1 MSMRRRILMG
11 LTGVLLIAVVS
22 LGIALSYESP
32 CGTAAP
38 LSADIERMQAV
49 RAHCYGPPTVLQLEE
64 VAKPAI
70 SDDQVLVKVRAA
82 SVNPVDWHFM
92 RGEPYLMRLGG
103 GLGAPEE
110 SLLGVDYAGTVEAV
124 GKNVTRFK
132 PGDRVFGGRNGALR
146 EYVTVRHDRN
156 IVHMPENVTFDE
168 AAGVYVAALTALQ
181 GLRDQG
187 QLQAG
192 QKVLINGASGGVG
205 TFAIQIAKSMGAEV
219 TAVCSTRN
227 LELVRS
233 LGADL
238 VIDYTKENFTD
249 REAQY
254 DMILD
259 NVSTQ
264 SLSAMRR
271 VLKPEGRLVIV
282 GGTSRDPWIGP
293 LWPAIKAY
301 LMSPFV
307 DQPMRLFIS
316 QSNPADL
323 AALAQLLREGKM
335 KTVIDRR
342 YPLSETAAAIE
353 YLETGRARGKVIVT
367 MEQDLASSDLTRLG
381 TAQLE

>member
-1 MSMRRRILMG
+1 M
-11 LTGVLLIAVVS
+11 
-22 LGIALSYESP
+22 
-32 CGTAAP
+32 
-38 LSADIERMQAV
+38 
-49 RAHCYGPPTVLQLEE
+49 
-64 VAKPAI
+64 
-70 SDDQVLVKVRAA
+70 
-82 SVNPVDWHFM
+82 
-92 RGEPYLMRLGG
+92 
-103 GLGAPEE
+103 
-110 SLLGVDYAGTVEAV
+110 GVDYAGTVEAV
-124 GKNVTRFK
+124 GKNVSRFK
-132 PGDRVFGGRNGALR
+132 PGDRVFGGRNGALG
-146 EYVTVRHDRN
+146 EYLPVRHDRN

-205 TFAIQIAKSMGAEV
+205 TFAVQIAKAMGAEV

-238 VIDYTKENFTD
+238 AIDYTKENFTD
-249 REAQY
+249 RAAQY

-264 SLSAMRR
+264 SLSDMRR

-282 GGTSRDPWIGP
+282 GGTSRNPWIGP
-293 LWPAIKAY
+293 LWPAVKAY
-301 LMSPFV
+301 LMSHFV
-307 DQPMRLFIS
+307 DQPMGLFIS

-367 MEQDLASSDLTRLG
+367 MEQDSASSDLTRRR
-381 TAQLE
+381 TARLE

>member
-1 MSMRRRILMG
+1 MSLRRRILMG
-11 LTGVLLIAVVS
+11 LTGVLLVSVVS

-38 LSADIERMQAV
+38 LPADIERMQAV
-49 RAHCYGPPTVLQLEE
+49 RAHCYGPPSVLQLED

-92 RGEPYLMRLGG
+92 RGEPYLMRLDA
-103 GLGAPEE
+103 GLGAPKE

-132 PGDRVFGGRNGALR
+132 PGDRVFGGRNGALG
-146 EYVTVRHDRN
+146 EYVPVRHDRN

-168 AAGVYVAALTALQ
+168 AAGVHVAALTALQ

-238 VIDYTKENFTD
+238 TIDYTQENFTD
-249 REAQY
+249 REVQY

-264 SLSAMRR
+264 SLSDMRR

-293 LWPAIKAY
+293 LWPVLKAY
-301 LMSPFV
+301 LLSNFV
-307 DQPMRLFIS
+307 DQPMGMFIS
-316 QSNPADL
+316 QANPADL
-323 AALAQLLREGKM
+323 ATLAQLLREGKM

-342 YPLSETAAAIE
+342 FPLSETAAAIE

-367 MEQDLASSDLTRLG
+367 VDQDSAAARISADH
-381 TAQLE
+381 